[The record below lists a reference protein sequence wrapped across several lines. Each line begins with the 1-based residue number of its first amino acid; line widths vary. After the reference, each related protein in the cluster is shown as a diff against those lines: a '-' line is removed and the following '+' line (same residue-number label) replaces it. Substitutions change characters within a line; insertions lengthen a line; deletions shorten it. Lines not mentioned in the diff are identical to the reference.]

1 MNFVMRLGIVV
12 KKFRSE
18 NNLTMQEFANMSG
31 LSKGYI
37 SMLEKGKHP
46 QNNREIIPSI
56 ETVLRIA
63 KAMNLSLDELL
74 DCEWQI
80 QYQPQNIA
88 AHHDDE
94 YWTDEEL
101 AEIEA
106 FKNYIKSK
114 RNK

>member
-1 MNFVMRLGIVV
+1 
-12 KKFRSE
+12 
-18 NNLTMQEFANMSG
+18 
-31 LSKGYI
+31 
-37 SMLEKGKHP
+37 
-46 QNNREIIPSI
+46 
-56 ETVLRIA
+56 
-63 KAMNLSLDELL
+63 MNLSLDELL
-74 DCEWQI
+74 DCEGQI